1 MGTIDTTIRL
11 QEAEKMRKRYIERAE
26 EKISEYMKNAQKDFC
41 SFFHWNAKD
50 MYYSTMIREYFTD
63 MPKIT
68 ELDDV
73 ELLKKSIRNRIERIE
88 SELLN
93 TSSFGSCT
101 DEIVNLEHRLKLESK
116 RIIRNRLLDITYI
129 FE

>member
-11 QEAEKMRKRYIERAE
+11 QEAEKTRKGCIERAE

-41 SFFHWNAKD
+41 SFFHWYAKD
-50 MYYSTMIREYFTD
+50 MYYSSKIRDYFTE
-63 MPKIT
+63 MPTIT
-68 ELDDV
+68 EYDDV
-73 ELLKKSIRNRIERIE
+73 ELLKKSLRNRIERIE

-93 TSSFGSCT
+93 ASSFGSCT
-101 DEIVNLEHRLKLESK
+101 DEIINLEHRLELESK
-116 RIIRNRLLDITYI
+116 RIIRQKLFNITFI